1 MKKFKEIFTKKVL
14 YIIGFVFAVL
24 IVLLIGGF
32 LVLRNSENIK
42 NALPFLFKDTEIS
55 TEESDKLVV
64 SESEVNTINIVK
76 ESQASVVSIAISTLS
91 VSKTKGIVDNSNNIG
106 TGFIISADGLIVTN
120 QHVVSSVDSIYQV
133 ITNDEKKYDVVEI
146 IKDDVND
153 IALIKIDAKDLTPIK
168 LGNSDVLA
176 VGQKVLAIGTP
187 LGKYAG
193 SATEGIISGLDRTVT
208 ASSDWSGFTS
218 KTYED
223 VIQTDAAVNP
233 GNSGGPLINSQGEVI
248 GINFATT
255 SGADNISFAIPINK
269 VKERIEEYKTYGKF
283 IKPYM
288 GISYEMFYEYDL
300 LYYKDIVPG
309 ALIRGVDTTGP
320 AYKAGIRR
328 GDIITKFGGEDVNV
342 ALINLIQ
349 KHKVGESVKVE
360 VYRSGTTKT
369 FDVVLGE
376 VE

>member
-1 MKKFKEIFTKKVL
+1 MKKFKEIFTKRVL
-14 YIIGFVFAVL
+14 YIGGFVFAVL
-24 IVLLIGGF
+24 VVLLMGGF

-42 NALPFLFKDTEIS
+42 NALPFLFKNTDIS
-55 TEESDKLVV
+55 TQNGDKLVV
-64 SESEVNTINIVK
+64 SESEVNTINI
-76 ESQASVVSIAISTLS
+76 S
-91 VSKTKGIVDNSNNIG
+91 
-106 TGFIISADGLIVTN
+106 SAD
-120 QHVVSSVDSIYQV
+120 SVYQV

-168 LGNSDVLA
+168 LGNSDILA

-300 LYYKDIVPG
+300 LYYKNIVPG
-309 ALIRGVDTTGP
+309 ALIRGLDTTGP

-328 GDIITKFGGEDVNV
+328 GDIVTKFGGEDVNV

-349 KHKVGESVKVE
+349 RHKVGESVKVE
-360 VYRSGTTKT
+360 VSRSGSTKT

>member
-1 MKKFKEIFTKKVL
+1 MKKFKEIFSKKIL
-14 YIIGFVFAVL
+14 YIIGFVLAAIMILVMSGY
-24 IVLLIGGF
+24 LL
-32 LVLRNSENIK
+32 LRNSESIK
-42 NALPFLFKDTEIS
+42 DSFSFLFNSKS
-55 TEESDKLVV
+55 TSQDSDKLIV
-64 SESEVNTINIVK
+64 SESEANTIKIVGD
-76 ESQASVVSIAISTLS
+76 SQASVVSIAISTLS
-91 VSKTKGIVDNSNNIG
+91 VSKTEGVVDNSNSIG
-106 TGFIISADGLIVTN
+106 TGFIIDSSGLILTN
-120 QHVVSSVDSIYQV
+120 QHVVSSDKAVYQV

-168 LGNSDVLA
+168 LGNSDILA

-269 VKERIEEYKTYGKF
+269 VKERVEEYKTYGKF

-300 LYYKDIVPG
+300 LYYTNIVPG
-309 ALIRGVDTTGP
+309 ALIRGLDTTGP
-320 AYKAGIRR
+320 AYNAGIRR
-328 GDIITKFGGEDVNV
+328 GDIVTKFGGESVNI

-360 VYRSGTTKT
+360 IYRNGSTKN

>member
-1 MKKFKEIFTKKVL
+1 MKSLKEIFPKKVL
-14 YIIGFVFAVL
+14 YIVEFVLAA
-24 IVLLIGGF
+24 IMILLLSGY
-32 LVLRNSENIK
+32 LLLRNSQDIKESLSFLFGNENITQ
-42 NALPFLFKDTEIS
+42 N
-55 TEESDKLVV
+55 SDKLVV
-64 SESEVNTINIVK
+64 SESEANTIKIVN
-76 ESQASVVSIAISTLS
+76 ESQDSVVSIAISTLS
-91 VSKTKGIVDNSNNIG
+91 VSKAEGIIDSSSNIG
-106 TGFIISADGLIVTN
+106 TGFIIDSSGLILTN
-120 QHVVSSVDSIYQV
+120 QHVVSSDGAVYQV

-146 IKDDVND
+146 VRDDVND

-193 SATEGIISGLDRTVT
+193 SVTEGIISGLDRTVT

-255 SGADNISFAIPINK
+255 SGANNISFAIPINK
-269 VKERIEEYKTYGKF
+269 VKDRVEEYKTYGKF
-283 IKPYM
+283 IKPYI

-300 LYYKDIVPG
+300 LYYKNIVPG
-309 ALIRGVDTTGP
+309 ALVRGLDTAGP

-328 GDIITKFGGEDVNV
+328 GDIITKFEGEDVNI

-360 VYRSGTTKT
+360 VYRNGSTKT

-376 VE
+376 VK

>member
-1 MKKFKEIFTKKVL
+1 MKKLKEIFSKKIL
-14 YIIGFVFAVL
+14 YIIGFILAALMIL
-24 IVLLIGGF
+24 IISCYLL
-32 LVLRNSENIK
+32 LRNSQSIK
-42 NALPFLFKDTEIS
+42 EALPFLFNNENIS
-55 TEESDKLVV
+55 QDSDRLIV
-64 SESEVNTINIVK
+64 SESEANTIKIVND
-76 ESQASVVSIAISTLS
+76 SQDSVVSIAISTLS
-91 VSKTKGIVDNSNNIG
+91 VSKTEGIVDSSSNIG
-106 TGFIISADGLIVTN
+106 TGFIIDSSGLILTN
-120 QHVVSSVDSIYQV
+120 QHVVSSGSAVYQV

-146 IKDDVND
+146 IRDDVND

-168 LGNSDVLA
+168 LGNSNILA

-193 SATEGIISGLDRTVT
+193 SVTEGIISGLNRTVT

-223 VIQTDAAVNP
+223 VIQTDAAINP

-255 SGADNISFAIPINK
+255 SGANNISFAIPINK
-269 VKERIEEYKTYGKF
+269 VKDRVEEYKTYGKF

-300 LYYKDIVPG
+300 LYYKNIVPG
-309 ALIRGVDTTGP
+309 ALVRGLDTAGP

-328 GDIITKFGGEDVNV
+328 GDIVTKFGGEDVNI

-360 VYRSGTTKT
+360 VYRNGSTKT

-376 VE
+376 VK

>member
-1 MKKFKEIFTKKVL
+1 MKKLKEIFSKKIL
-14 YIIGFVFAVL
+14 YIIGFILAALMIL
-24 IVLLIGGF
+24 IISCYLL
-32 LVLRNSENIK
+32 LRNSQSIK
-42 NALPFLFKDTEIS
+42 EALPFLFNNENIS
-55 TEESDKLVV
+55 QDSDRLIV
-64 SESEVNTINIVK
+64 SESEANTIKIVND
-76 ESQASVVSIAISTLS
+76 SQDSVVSIAISTLS
-91 VSKTKGIVDNSNNIG
+91 VSKTEGIVDSSSNIG
-106 TGFIISADGLIVTN
+106 TGFIIDSSGLILTN
-120 QHVVSSVDSIYQV
+120 QHVVSSGSAVYQV

-146 IKDDVND
+146 VRDDVND

-168 LGNSDVLA
+168 LGNSNILA

-193 SATEGIISGLDRTVT
+193 SVTEGIISGLNRTVT

-223 VIQTDAAVNP
+223 VIQTDAAINP

-255 SGADNISFAIPINK
+255 SGANNISFAIPINK
-269 VKERIEEYKTYGKF
+269 VKDRVEEYKTYGKF

-300 LYYKDIVPG
+300 LYYKNIVPG
-309 ALIRGVDTTGP
+309 ALVRGLDTAGP

-328 GDIITKFGGEDVNV
+328 GDIVTKFGGEDVNI

-360 VYRSGTTKT
+360 VYRNGSTKT

-376 VE
+376 VK

>member
-1 MKKFKEIFTKKVL
+1 MKKFKQIFSKKIL
-14 YIIGFVFAVL
+14 YIIGFVLAAIMVL
-24 IVLLIGGF
+24 VMSGYLL
-32 LVLRNSENIK
+32 LRNSESIK
-42 NALPFLFKDTEIS
+42 DTFSFLFNSKS
-55 TEESDKLVV
+55 TSQDSDKLIV
-64 SESEVNTINIVK
+64 SESEANTIKIVGD
-76 ESQASVVSIAISTLS
+76 SQTSVVSIAISTLS
-91 VSKTKGIVDNSNNIG
+91 VSKTEGVVDNSNSIG
-106 TGFIISADGLIVTN
+106 TGFIIDSSGLILTN
-120 QHVVSSVDSIYQV
+120 QHVVSSDKAVYQV

-168 LGNSDVLA
+168 LGNSDILA

-269 VKERIEEYKTYGKF
+269 VKERVEEYKTYGKF

-300 LYYKDIVPG
+300 LYYTNIVPG
-309 ALIRGVDTTGP
+309 ALIRGLDTTGP

-328 GDIITKFGGEDVNV
+328 GDIVTKFGGENVNI

-349 KHKVGESVKVE
+349 RHKVGESVKVE
-360 VYRSGTTKT
+360 IYRNGSTKT

>member
-1 MKKFKEIFTKKVL
+1 MKKFKEIFSKKIL
-14 YIIGFVFAVL
+14 YIIGFVLGVL
-24 IVLLIGGF
+24 MILLLGGY
-32 LVLRNSENIK
+32 LLLRYSQSIKESLSFMPSSENITQD
-42 NALPFLFKDTEIS
+42 NG
-55 TEESDKLVV
+55 KLIV
-64 SESEVNTINIVK
+64 SENEANTIKIVSD
-76 ESQASVVSIAISTLS
+76 SQDSVVSIAISTLS
-91 VSKTKGIVDNSNNIG
+91 VSKAEGIVDNSSNIG
-106 TGFIISADGLIVTN
+106 TGFIIDSNGLILTN
-120 QHVVSSVDSIYQV
+120 QHVVSSDSAVYQV

-146 IKDDVND
+146 VRDDVND

-168 LGNSDVLA
+168 LGNSDILA

-187 LGKYAG
+187 LGRYAG
-193 SATEGIISGLDRTVT
+193 SVTEGIISGLSRTVT

-255 SGADNISFAIPINK
+255 SGANNISFAIPINK
-269 VKERIEEYKTYGKF
+269 AKDRVEEYKTYGKF

-300 LYYKDIVPG
+300 LYYKNIVPG
-309 ALIRGVDTTGP
+309 ALVRGLDTAGP

-328 GDIITKFGGEDVNV
+328 GDIVTKFGGENVNI

-360 VYRSGTTKT
+360 VYRNGSTKT

-376 VE
+376 VK